1 MLVLYDIWFSKF
13 VDFEFR
19 NAFIGLGRKIMK
31 NEKIVIMA
39 NDNLV
44 LIVLD
49 LQLLVVSDCCAGSR
63 FGKVVLDCLGEN
75 LNGYQELTRKL
86 KEKNIKKMI
95 LLVKKLNETKIF

>member
-1 MLVLYDIWFSKF
+1 MS
-13 VDFEFR
+13 
-19 NAFIGLGRKIMK
+19 
-31 NEKIVIMA
+31 

-63 FGKVVLDCLGEN
+63 FG
-75 LNGYQELTRKL
+75 NGGVGLFGWKFEWIPRIDKKIKRKKY
-86 KEKNIKKMI
+86 KEMM

>member
-1 MLVLYDIWFSKF
+1 
-13 VDFEFR
+13 
-19 NAFIGLGRKIMK
+19 MK
-31 NEKIVIMA
+31 NEKIVIMS

-75 LNGYQELTRKL
+75 LNEYQELTRKL
-86 KEKNIKKMI
+86 KEKK
-95 LLVKKLNETKIF
+95 